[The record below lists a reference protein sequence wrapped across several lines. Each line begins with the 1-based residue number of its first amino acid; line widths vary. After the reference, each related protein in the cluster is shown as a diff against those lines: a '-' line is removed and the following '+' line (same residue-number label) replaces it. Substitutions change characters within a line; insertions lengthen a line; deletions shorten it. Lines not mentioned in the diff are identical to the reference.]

1 MNIIIVG
8 AGSAGLMAGYQLL
21 KKGHSV
27 CFFDHKKQ
35 AGRKFLVAGHGGFNL
50 THSQPINDFVLNY
63 NQQLVRDAVL
73 KFTNVDTISWLD
85 EIGIPTFKGSSGKI
99 FPKKEI
105 KPIDVLN
112 ALLTKIMSKG
122 GVFHYEHSFT
132 SFDDDSVS
140 FFHKEKER
148 KFHFDHLIFAL
159 GGASWKKTGSD
170 GTWNVVFSEKGIRL
184 NQFQS
189 SNAGMNVQNWNPQF
203 EGLVIKNCKV
213 SIGNET
219 KKGEVLFTD
228 YGIEGA
234 PIYALNKHVRAGG
247 FEVSIDLKPSM
258 SIEKVR
264 NSLTNEKLTRAKQLE
279 QLKISKPVVAYIK
292 ASLIKEAY
300 LDADFLA
307 NYLKNL
313 PFKCL
318 DLRPIDEAISTVG
331 GVAISEID
339 ENFELINYPKR
350 YVIGEML
357 DWDAPTGGYL
367 LQACFSMGF
376 VVAEKFD
383 DAD

>member
-8 AGSAGLMAGYQLL
+8 AGPAGLMAGYQFL

-50 THSQPINDFVLNY
+50 THSQSLSDFVLNY
-63 NQQLVRDAVL
+63 NHHLVRDSVF
-73 KFTNVDTISWLD
+73 KFTNEDTVSWLE
-85 EIGIPTFKGSSGKI
+85 EIGIPTFIGSSGKI

-112 ALLTKIMSKG
+112 ALLRKITSMG
-122 GVFHYEHSFT
+122 GVFFYEHSFT
-132 SFDDDSVS
+132 TFDDESVI
-140 FFHKEKER
+140 FKHKEKEI
-148 KFHFDHLIFAL
+148 KFHFDYLIFAL

-170 GTWNVVFSEKGIRL
+170 GSWKDLFREKGIL
-184 NQFQS
+184 FNEFQS
-189 SNAGMNVQNWNPQF
+189 SNAGMNVHYWNPQF
-203 EGLVIKNCKV
+203 EGLVIKNCEV
-213 SIGNET
+213 SMGNET

-228 YGIEGA
+228 YGLEGA
-234 PIYALNKHVRAGG
+234 PIYALNKHIRAGDL
-247 FEVSIDLKPSM
+247 EVFIDLKPSL
-258 SIEKVR
+258 SLEKVK
-264 NSLTNEKLTRAKQLE
+264 NFLTNEKLIRAKQLE
-279 QLKISKPVVAYIK
+279 QLKITKPVVAFIK
-292 ASLIKEAY
+292 TSLSKEAY

-307 NYLKNL
+307 NYIKNM
-313 PFKCL
+313 PFKIV

-331 GVAISEID
+331 GIAMNEII
-339 ENFELINYPKR
+339 ENFELINHPKR

-376 VVAEKFD
+376 VVSEKFD
-383 DAD
+383 DAN